1 MDGNGSTGDGPRR
14 IEVDPADV
22 RVVTTSSWS
31 YGAPPPTGGE
41 PVPALRRHRAKIAVA
56 IAAVEIVALAMAGV
70 GFLQAIVGLLL
81 VAAAAIGV
89 HVLLR
94 DRIPYRARQL
104 TWILALSQALALL
117 FPFIVIGGLIAI
129 AFVLA
134 FIVIAGLVIV
144 LGDRR

>member
-1 MDGNGSTGDGPRR
+1 M
-14 IEVDPADV
+14 
-22 RVVTTSSWS
+22 
-31 YGAPPPTGGE
+31 
-41 PVPALRRHRAKIAVA
+41 PALRRHRAKIAVA
-56 IAAVEIVALAMAGV
+56 IAAVEIVALAMADV

-94 DRIPYRARQL
+94 DRVPYRARQL